1 MTFFSLEDKIR
12 KAGGNPAKML
22 REDPTGPY
30 LFPFQEQF
38 SNWRDEETAWATT
51 ATLFDQ
57 SFHMNDTY
65 FTGPDVKRLFS
76 ENSVNNYEKFGRNR
90 AKQIVVVNPEGDF
103 IGDAIVFGFQDNQY
117 VVVGTPAVANWL
129 SFRAQA
135 GGYDVEIEEDPASP
149 FNPNPRRKFRYQLQG
164 PRSLDI
170 IRKVAGDAVDHIK
183 FFQMGELQIAGVPIR
198 ALNHTMVGVPGQES
212 TGLEMTGPWT
222 EGQRVLDALVKAGE
236 EFGMRQGGSLAY
248 SATAPSSGWFPLPVP
263 AVYLGDELRAYRQQL
278 SGDGFE
284 AHAAIGGSLE
294 SDEIRDYYLTP
305 WDLGYGRVI
314 SFGHEFVGRDG
325 LIARKDEPHKTKVFL
340 RWNDTDAGD
349 AITSSLFDAPNG
361 AKFMEMPS
369 AYYVRCHYD
378 QIRAGGARIGVGG
391 WPAYVTNFGGWVQLG
406 LIDDQ
411 YAKDGTEVEVLWG
424 NESAIGVRPSV
435 EAHRMRGIRATVHTL
450 PPLKGR

>member
-1 MTFFSLEDKIR
+1 MTFFSLDDKNR
-12 KAGGNPAKML
+12 QAGGNPAKML

-117 VVVGTPAVANWL
+117 VVVGAPTVAHWL

-135 GGYDVEIEEDPASP
+135 GDYDVEIEEDPASP

-170 IRKVAGDAVDHIK
+170 IRKAAGDAVDHIK
-183 FFQMGELQIAGVPIR
+183 FFQMGELRIAGVPIR

-212 TGLEMTGPWT
+212 TGLEMTGPWA
-222 EGQRVLDALVKAGE
+222 EGQRVLEALVKAGE

-248 SATAPSSGWFPLPVP
+248 SATAP
-263 AVYLGDELRAYRQQL
+263 
-278 SGDGFE
+278 
-284 AHAAIGGSLE
+284 IGGSLE
-294 SDEIRDYYLTP
+294 SDDIRDYYLTP

-314 SFGHEFVGRDG
+314 NFGHEFVGRDG
-325 LIARKDEPHKTKVFL
+325 LMARKDEPHKTKVFL
-340 RWNDTDAGD
+340 RWNDTDAGE

-411 YAKDGTEVEVLWG
+411 YAKDGTEVELLWG
-424 NESAIGVRPSV
+424 NESAIGVRPLV
-435 EAHRMRGIRATVHTL
+435 EAHKMRGIRATVHTT
-450 PPLKGR
+450 PPLKSR